1 MREPLVDLALQALVA
16 AAYGVAVLITA
27 GFGLFFEYRSYLF
40 ASSGETYLA
49 FWIGTLG
56 FMLLLFSSYVLR
68 DKLAMVVMDAV
79 AE

>member
-16 AAYGVAVLITA
+16 GAYSLAVLVTA

-40 ASSGETYLA
+40 ANSGETYLA
-49 FWIGTLG
+49 VWIGTLG
-56 FMLLLFSSYVLR
+56 FMLLLFSSYVFR
-68 DKLAMVVMDAV
+68 DKLAIVLKEAV